1 MLTNQS
7 IVNDQYFS
15 LFHMNIRSTKA
26 NLPKTVA
33 FAKCLQVRF
42 SVLGFSETWLNEH
55 EKHLYNI
62 PGYNQIDKRRSTEYY
77 SKGGGVSL
85 FIDERFV
92 FRERE
97 DLCMGTDIWTSLFVE
112 IEMNVK
118 ILIGIIYRPPDSN
131 LQMFNASLSI
141 TLDKIKSEKVNCY
154 LMGDTNID
162 LFKHVSHKDTQE
174 FLNLMYSNGFV
185 PLINRPT
192 RLSKDGKSATCI
204 DHIFTNNISICH
216 NTQQGILLS
225 DITDHFPIFHL
236 AQLLES
242 GSAQTVDEFIYIRKF
257 TPKNIASFKNDLS
270 TKDWSSVLSNDEC
283 LTAFNRFYDEFKKA
297 YNLAFPLIKVKKK
310 YKNQA
315 PWVEDSLR
323 ISIIKKN
330 KLYKNSKI
338 HPTVFNKN
346 EYSKYRNRLSK
357 ILKSQQKRYYEN
369 LIRENQNN
377 LAKTWN
383 IIKTVLNRR
392 NQSQKSSKFTTSS
405 GNITDNNEIA
415 RHFNEYFANIGPN
428 LAMDIPLSPVSFHT
442 FLKFSYLNSMYLDC
456 G

>member
-1 MLTNQS
+1 MDFINLRAISESAFVPFEFNDEPMYLPGSDLDPDLNYFNQFSATLNSGSKYYLSEEFNNMLTNQS

-62 PGYNQIDKRRSTEYY
+62 PGYNQIDKCRSTEYY

-85 FIDERFV
+85 FIDEGFV

-118 ILIGIIYRPPDSN
+118 ILIGIISRPPDSN

-192 RLSKDGKSATCI
+192 RLSKDGKSALVLI
-204 DHIFTNNISICH
+204 IFSLTIFLSAIIH
-216 NTQQGILLS
+216 NKVFFCRILQ
-225 DITDHFPIFHL
+225 ITFRFSTLHNCWR
-236 AQLLES
+236 AVQL
-242 GSAQTVDEFIYIRKF
+242 
-257 TPKNIASFKNDLS
+257 
-270 TKDWSSVLSNDEC
+270 
-283 LTAFNRFYDEFKKA
+283 
-297 YNLAFPLIKVKKK
+297 
-310 YKNQA
+310 
-315 PWVEDSLR
+315 
-323 ISIIKKN
+323 
-330 KLYKNSKI
+330 
-338 HPTVFNKN
+338 
-346 EYSKYRNRLSK
+346 
-357 ILKSQQKRYYEN
+357 
-369 LIRENQNN
+369 
-377 LAKTWN
+377 
-383 IIKTVLNRR
+383 
-392 NQSQKSSKFTTSS
+392 
-405 GNITDNNEIA
+405 
-415 RHFNEYFANIGPN
+415 
-428 LAMDIPLSPVSFHT
+428 
-442 FLKFSYLNSMYLDC
+442 
-456 G
+456 